1 MADIQEYKE
10 ISSSLSSFVEKMA
23 FSVAEAK
30 KRIDQASIEMLQE
43 LSKQTLEIPV
53 VRQIAKP
60 LKDNSGNII
69 SHNFE
74 TTVETL
80 TVSPLT
86 LGIRPTFYEFQKTE
100 IEVSLDLEI
109 GETQT
114 LNSES
119 ETKLFVNTKKV
130 RTERKYQTN
139 LTAFSKLRIEMVPVP
154 PPNNLP
160 EFIQTITE

>member
-1 MADIQEYKE
+1 MADIQEYQE

-30 KRIDQASIEMLQE
+30 RRIDQASIEMLQE
-43 LSKQTLEIPV
+43 LSKQTVEVPI
-53 VRQIAKP
+53 VRQITKP
-60 LKDNSGNII
+60 VTDKKGNII
-69 SHNFE
+69 SHTTE

-109 GETQT
+109 GETT
-114 LNSES
+114 SENTES
-119 ETKLFVNTKKV
+119 EMKLFVNTKKV
-130 RTERKYQTN
+130 RTERKYQSN

-160 EFIQTITE
+160 ELIQTVTE